1 MPSGLSRNLS
11 RIYYQTSLLWRH
23 SHYLMCKPLG
33 HMEIPFKQLK
43 KNNPARS
50 GLTQISCDFEKIK
63 KTKRE
68 EGVRDLGVFIFV
80 LFLV

>member
-1 MPSGLSRNLS
+1 
-11 RIYYQTSLLWRH
+11 
-23 SHYLMCKPLG
+23 MCKPLG
-33 HMEIPFKQLK
+33 HTEIPFKQLK

-50 GLTQISCDFEKIK
+50 GLTQTSCDFEKIR